1 MPRGICRWNDY
12 QAAHAGEGIS
22 GADLAAGYARER
34 ARAAHAQRQ
43 VGTAA
48 AANHAVPEVG
58 SGAALGR
65 RVTPAEESDMSEAWW
80 AGAGACLLFEV
91 CRLDALHGT
100 PSEVAA
106 TEQLRALRA
115 DLRAVADYGRRNWP
129 HLL

>member
-12 QAAHAGEGIS
+12 QAAHAGKGIS
-22 GADLAAGYARER
+22 CADLVAGYARER

-43 VGTAA
+43 AGTAA

-65 RVTPAEESDMSEAWW
+65 RVTPADESDMSG